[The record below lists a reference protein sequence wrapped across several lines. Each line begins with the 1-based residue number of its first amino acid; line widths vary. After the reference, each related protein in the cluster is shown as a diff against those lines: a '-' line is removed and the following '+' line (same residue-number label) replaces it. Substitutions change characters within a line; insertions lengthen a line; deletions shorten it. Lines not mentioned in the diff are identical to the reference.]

1 MVFLSIFPLISFLIL
16 AITLALRII
25 YLRKKGIK
33 VSSKPQE
40 KPFYLQF
47 LYPVFILIF
56 LLWLAELFRLAFHLP
71 WLVLPEIV
79 TENRLNSTPLKL
91 TGAGITFLALVF
103 WILTL
108 FHFRFSLRFGFD
120 EKNRGELITR
130 GVFSR
135 SRNPFF
141 LSINLFFV
149 GIALFHTS
157 FFFVVMAL
165 LTLVSIHFFI
175 LKEEKFLRKHY
186 GEAYRKYQQ
195 KVGRYI

>member
-1 MVFLSIFPLISFLIL
+1 MAFLSIFPLISFLIL